1 MKSNRR
7 DNLERIGRSPE
18 RPVRRRVLGVARV
31 VPHPV
36 VHVPVS
42 FAAIL
47 HVGITRVADVTVVA
61 GVAGVAGVTGVTG
74 VTDVPGVADV
84 ADVAGVVVVA
94 VRRVTVVGSQV
105 AHLAHFA
112 VVAQLARVPRVVHQL
127 ARRRRQVLVHVHVG
141 VARWTSSR

>member
-74 VTDVPGVADV
+74 VTGVADV

-127 ARRRRQVLVHVHVG
+127 TRRRRQVLVHVHVG